1 MTLSSFL
8 KKMLMARQLTFEE
21 GRFEMLGI
29 RGANLPVFTLVSI
42 LEEVHD
48 EVGDDLFDM
57 LFEAGKEHGE
67 YAIEA
72 IGREHNMS
80 KSEYLRKTTD
90 SANVMGL
97 GELEVVTFNPE
108 DGQLR
113 VKITDSPFVEF
124 FRDSDTLQDI
134 DRPVDTL
141 QRGIVHGV
149 GNELLDGPIES
160 AEEKCAFLGDPHCEI
175 VVRTVEE

>member
-29 RGANLPVFTLVSI
+29 RGVNLPVFTLVSI
-42 LEEVHD
+42 FEEMYD
-48 EVGDDLFDM
+48 EAGDDLFDM
-57 LFEAGKEHGE
+57 LFEAGKAHGE

-72 IGREHNMS
+72 IGREHEMS
-80 KSEYLRKTTD
+80 KNEYLPKTID

-97 GELEVVTFNPE
+97 GELDVTTFSP
-108 DGQLR
+108 DKGRLR

-124 FRDSDTLQDI
+124 FQESDTLQDI

-149 GNELLDGPIES
+149 GNELLDGPITS
-160 AEEKCAFLGDPHCEI
+160 EEVNCAFLGDPHCEI
-175 VVRTVEE
+175 VVRTVDE